1 MQVRGVPNPN
11 PNPNPTPTPTP
22 NPNQVRGVPVT
33 TYLKEAYADRIP
45 EFKVKDTRTHTFTY
59 LLSDLLLTHDY
70 LYELT
75 Y

>member
-11 PNPNPTPTPTP
+11 PNPNPTPNP

-45 EFKVKDTRTHTFTY
+45 EFKVTKHVRI
-59 LLSDLLLTHDY
+59 LLLTY
-70 LYELT
+70 FLT
-75 Y
+75 YF